1 MPDHRASV
9 VGGGEGGERGD
20 VRGDEFGVVL
30 SAASG
35 AGWGLGFVATEMDEG
50 RVVEGI
56 EEFGDSFA
64 EDLLGIGVGETP
76 VPTAG
81 FIERR
86 VFGMKIEDCVF

>member
-9 VGGGEGGERGD
+9 VGGGEGGERGN
-20 VRGDEFGVVL
+20 VGGDEFGVVL
-30 SAASG
+30 SAAGG
-35 AGWGLGFVATEMDEG
+35 AGRGLGFVAAEMDEG

-64 EDLLGIGVGETP
+64 EDLLGVGVGETP

-81 FIERR
+81 LIERR
-86 VFGMKIEDCVF
+86 VFGMKVENGVF